1 MFLRLCAI
9 MLAAGITAPLA
20 AQDWNS
26 PAALALVGRGS
37 ARRQEVQADTGLRA
51 YQARATGFVFFL
63 AQVGSGLTEA
73 PRLVKADQLQVE
85 VYWKAP
91 GISKQRILG
100 WRDGRWLPTDINYH
114 RDHLGVV
121 TDNYGNRIRI
131 GEGDEVRDVVHPL
144 SPAGLSAYDFALED
158 SLTLASAARTV
169 RVYEVAVR
177 PRDFSRPLVVGT
189 LYLDVETA
197 EVVEFRFSFTP
208 AAYLDPQLEDIS
220 IVLENGLFEGRY
232 WLPARQEIE
241 IRRRTTWL
249 DFPARGIIRGR
260 WEVGD
265 YLLNPDLPPALF
277 AGPPI
282 GGMQHPDSAA
292 SPWAE
297 PLAEAVAEVAEP
309 VDRQDM
315 TALRTQVEE
324 IAGAHVLSGLR
335 GTRLSATSLSDL
347 AHVNR
352 VQGLTLG
359 FGLTVQAAHRRL
371 ALRPSAAYG
380 TSDGRL
386 VGRLTADLGMGAS
399 ILSLGAGRRVQ
410 DVSDFLV
417 TAPIVNSLTSQEAG
431 HDYGDYALVDWVEA
445 GWRRPVAARTVLRLA
460 AGLAN
465 SHDMAVA
472 AVPARGTYAPNPAL
486 GAGHY
491 AVATLALSRAAAGM
505 ASARDLSG
513 DLLLEGGSGPT
524 DYLRAALGVRW
535 VAPLGAGNLLVR
547 AYGGVG
553 GDGMPAY
560 RSFVMGG
567 RGTLV
572 GYDFR
577 AFGGRSLALGHAE
590 WRIALPA
597 PAIPLGSFA
606 STGRSF
612 ILAPFVSAG
621 WSEGAVEG
629 VPWRPS
635 DGLRST
641 AGLAT
646 EWFMGLI
653 RLEGGV
659 GLRDGLFEVTLDIS
673 REWWDIL

>member
-1 MFLRLCAI
+1 MLLRLCACI
-9 MLAAGITAPLA
+9 LAAGSAAPLA

-37 ARRQEVQADTGLRA
+37 AQRQAVQADTGLRA

-73 PRLVKADQLQVE
+73 PKLVKADQLQVE

-91 GISKQRILG
+91 GLSKQRILG

-131 GEGDEVRDVVHPL
+131 GEGDEVRDVPHPL
-144 SPAGLSAYDFALED
+144 SPAGLDAYDFALED
-158 SLTLASAARTV
+158 SLTLQSAARTV

-177 PRDFSRPLVVGT
+177 PRDFSRPLVIGT

-220 IVLENGLFEGRY
+220 IALENGLFEGRY

-277 AGPPI
+277 TGPPI
-282 GGMQHPDSAA
+282 GGMREPDSAA
-292 SPWAE
+292 TDWTE
-297 PLAEAVAEVAEP
+297 PLATAVAGVAEP
-309 VDRQDM
+309 VNRQDM
-315 TALRTQVEE
+315 TALRTQVEA
-324 IAGAHVLSGLR
+324 IAGAHALSGLR
-335 GTRLSATSLSDL
+335 GTRLAATSLSDL

-371 ALRPSAAYG
+371 ALRPYAAYG

-386 VGRLTADLGMGAS
+386 VGRLTADLGLGAS
-399 ILSLGAGRRVQ
+399 TVSLGAGRRVQ
-410 DVSDFLV
+410 DVSDYLI
-417 TAPIVNSLTSQEAG
+417 TAPIINSLTSQEAG
-431 HDYGDYALVDWVEA
+431 HDYGDYALVDWAEA
-445 GWRRPVAARTVLRLA
+445 GWRRPVADRTTFRVT
-460 AGLAN
+460 AGLAT
-465 SHDMAVA
+465 SHDMSVTAT
-472 AVPARGTYAPNPAL
+472 PARGTYAPNPAL
-486 GAGHY
+486 GAGQY
-491 AVATLALSRAAAGM
+491 AVATVTLARQAAGM
-505 ASARDLSG
+505 AATRDLSG
-513 DLLLEGGSGPT
+513 ELLLEGGSGPT
-524 DYLRAALGVRW
+524 DYLRAALGLRW
-535 VAPLGAGNLLVR
+535 KAPLGTGELLVR
-547 AYGGVG
+547 GYGGVG
-553 GDGMPAY
+553 GDGLPAY

-572 GYDFR
+572 GYEFR
-577 AFGGRSLALGHAE
+577 EFGGRSLALGHAE
-590 WRIALPA
+590 WRFALPA

-612 ILAPFVSAG
+612 ILAPFVAAG
-621 WSEGAVEG
+621 WSEGTVAGMPWQPSGG
-629 VPWRPS
+629 V
-635 DGLRST
+635 RST

-646 EWFMGLI
+646 EWFMGLL

-673 REWWDIL
+673 REWWNIL